1 MDNDLL
7 IGLRNILLVQIMIMP
22 LVLFQDLSVCVPR
35 SLLKGLAAYMSWKSR
50 KRNGETGET
59 SRQFCEIDMSKFK

>member
-1 MDNDLL
+1 MQNDLL

-22 LVLFQDLSVCVPR
+22 LLLFQDLSVCVPR
-35 SLLKGLAAYMSWKSR
+35 SLLKGLASYLSWKSR

-59 SRQFCEIDMSKFK
+59 SKQFCEIDMSKFK

>member
-1 MDNDLL
+1 MQNDLL
-7 IGLRNILLVQIMIMP
+7 IGLRNVLLVQIMIMP
-22 LVLFQDLSVCVPR
+22 LLLFQDLSVCVPR

-59 SRQFCEIDMSKFK
+59 SRQFREIDMSKFK

>member
-35 SLLKGLAAYMSWKSR
+35 SLLKGLAAYMSWKS
-50 KRNGETGET
+50 
-59 SRQFCEIDMSKFK
+59 